1 MAEQAPSLSEITNFA
16 VDPERGTGTPAV
28 VFEGGQQMV
37 QNLNENSRF
46 QSQNTMDNYKLFLG
60 NLKDA
65 YARGDAI
72 AATDVAPQ
80 DREAIQKRLGDVM
93 GKIGKDPSKFFKG
106 GADATALTEEL
117 QKVQIDANKSKQDHI
132 YDIAHRD
139 FLERNPTLQTPENM
153 AAISKFSS
161 DPLETRKPFVLTTPP
176 IVDIGKLRD
185 DIVGS
190 DGVTVTGVGV
200 RPYGN
205 DGHYNQEYETSTVK
219 FAPFMQ
225 KWNLAPQ
232 LHPEIGRYLDNLYN
246 KLPDEQKKNIT
257 KDQFWDSLG
266 QRSFGQNKDY
276 YNESKGKLV
285 ANTFALEGEKNK
297 DKLEQIKAST
307 KPSLIRAYAYSKKV
321 NADLAK
327 AKDENEKDKILYD
340 EFTDNFLKQK
350 EVVTGVGEGNK
361 SIETTDLPAT
371 ESLPLFT
378 FDGQK
383 ATPLKP
389 FGATPQYIPAP
400 TDKDANA
407 TKFVGWVGGSYKQQY
422 LKGNNPIDVKDMWS
436 DYQKM

>member
-285 ANTFALEGEKNK
+285 ANTFALESEKN
-297 DKLEQIKAST
+297 
-307 KPSLIRAYAYSKKV
+307 
-321 NADLAK
+321 
-327 AKDENEKDKILYD
+327 KILYD

-407 TKFVGWVGGSYKQQY
+407 TKFVGWVGGTYKQQY